1 MEITNEL
8 VDRLARLARI
18 TLSDSERERCR
29 REFGDIIAYM
39 DTLSELETEG
49 AEPAVQ
55 LSREV
60 NAVRGDEVSASAD
73 VRTVLMNAP
82 ESRKNCFSVP
92 KTME

>member
-18 TLSDSERERCR
+18 TLSDAERERCR
-29 REFGDIIAYM
+29 RELGDIIAYM

-92 KTME
+92 KTVE

>member
-60 NAVRGDEVSASAD
+60 NAVRGDEISESAD

-92 KTME
+92 KTVE